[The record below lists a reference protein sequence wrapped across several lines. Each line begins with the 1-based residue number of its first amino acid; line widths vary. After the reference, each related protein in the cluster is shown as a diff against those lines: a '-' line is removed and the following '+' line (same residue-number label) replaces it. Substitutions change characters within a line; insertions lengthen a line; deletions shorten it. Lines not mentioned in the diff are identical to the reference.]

1 MKLVG
6 EQSRSAKQIA
16 AGLAALPGV
25 GTAFASTQ
33 AAWRFFNNDSIT
45 TPQLASPLRQVAR
58 DELAKSNTL
67 YYLAILDWSKIDYS
81 KHSSKLDRAEF
92 CNPGELGYSLTS
104 VLAVDVFDGSP
115 LGPLEI
121 NLEASF
127 GTLTSRHEKPQP
139 SVHYLEQV
147 APIMDAADQWG
158 ILKRPVFAMD
168 REFDSVE
175 HYRKWH
181 GAGHLYLV
189 RADLKRLVK
198 YQGETILLADL
209 VKVLQRSKQFGKP
222 KRIDYKG
229 KSRKQHVAE
238 AEVVLDRPAWKHKA
252 DGTHKRIPGE
262 ALTLRLIVSEIR
274 DNRGRV
280 ISTWLLFSNVPKD
293 VTKETLAQWY
303 FWRWKIETFFKLLK
317 TAGVCIEEWQQ
328 ETAYAIIR
336 RLLVAC
342 MACAIVWRLDR
353 MRDDESEALKAFL
366 VRLSGR
372 QMKRSRP
379 ITVSAM
385 LDGLR
390 VLLVMLDVLDQYTAS
405 EIHRLAKPLLDY
417 LKPP

>member
-16 AGLAALPGV
+16 AGLAARPGV

-67 YYLAILDWSKIDYS
+67 FYLAILDWSKIDYS

-222 KRIDYKG
+222 KRIEYKG

-238 AEVVLDRPAWKHKA
+238 GRIGSAGLEAQGGRHAQANSRRGVDVAAHRERDSGQSWTSDIDVVVVQQCAQGRDQGDAGSVVLLALEDRDIFQVVEDGGCVHRGMATRDGVRAYPASVGGLH
-252 DGTHKRIPGE
+252 
-262 ALTLRLIVSEIR
+262 
-274 DNRGRV
+274 
-280 ISTWLLFSNVPKD
+280 
-293 VTKETLAQWY
+293 
-303 FWRWKIETFFKLLK
+303 
-317 TAGVCIEEWQQ
+317 GVC
-328 ETAYAIIR
+328 
-336 RLLVAC
+336 
-342 MACAIVWRLDR
+342 
-353 MRDDESEALKAFL
+353 
-366 VRLSGR
+366 
-372 QMKRSRP
+372 
-379 ITVSAM
+379 
-385 LDGLR
+385 
-390 VLLVMLDVLDQYTAS
+390 
-405 EIHRLAKPLLDY
+405 HRLAAGSDA
-417 LKPP
+417 